1 MYVLSISITDEKK
14 VMFSDVPIN
23 NGKGSSAATHVQR
36 SSSSHHS
43 SLLGVTRTTLSDP
56 PLPTEDEPS
65 LEDIRS

>member
-1 MYVLSISITDEKK
+1 MLSISIIGEKK

-23 NGKGSSAATHVQR
+23 NDKGSSGATHVQR
-36 SSSSHHS
+36 SSSSHS